1 MLISKRSFLNLTR
14 SKIGII
20 RIWEKRRTEGVE
32 KSASRII
39 RAARFWL
46 CSRRMRSKSVF
57 EQFPQVTEHVK
68 TLHFKANCMD
78 FFFNKRPFRDPYDR
92 IWFCCQEMRT
102 YVSREGQ
109 NAYSDHSYRTPSS
122 MPKSRSDSSSGA
134 AKLLQTARKYAM
146 RSNEF
151 QRLIL

>member
-20 RIWEKRRTEGVE
+20 RIWKKRRTEGVE

-39 RAARFWL
+39 RAARF

-78 FFFNKRPFRDPYDR
+78 FLK
-92 IWFCCQEMRT
+92 
-102 YVSREGQ
+102 
-109 NAYSDHSYRTPSS
+109 
-122 MPKSRSDSSSGA
+122 
-134 AKLLQTARKYAM
+134 
-146 RSNEF
+146 
-151 QRLIL
+151 

>member
-39 RAARFWL
+39 HAARF
-46 CSRRMRSKSVF
+46 CNRRIRSKSVF

-68 TLHFKANCMD
+68 TLHFKENCMD
-78 FFFNKRPFRDPYDR
+78 FFK
-92 IWFCCQEMRT
+92 
-102 YVSREGQ
+102 
-109 NAYSDHSYRTPSS
+109 
-122 MPKSRSDSSSGA
+122 
-134 AKLLQTARKYAM
+134 
-146 RSNEF
+146 
-151 QRLIL
+151 

>member
-14 SKIGII
+14 SKIGFI

-32 KSASRII
+32 KSASRRI
-39 RAARFWL
+39 RAARF

-78 FFFNKRPFRDPYDR
+78 FLK
-92 IWFCCQEMRT
+92 
-102 YVSREGQ
+102 
-109 NAYSDHSYRTPSS
+109 
-122 MPKSRSDSSSGA
+122 
-134 AKLLQTARKYAM
+134 
-146 RSNEF
+146 
-151 QRLIL
+151 